1 MTPDRHLPDSDQGS
15 DFGLIETLLWTPENG
30 FALLPEHLARLA
42 ASSAALGFRH
52 DEEKVLAAL
61 AEIVSGLSPNA
72 ATASPLPRSGG
83 GTGRG
88 PFNPELAGADV
99 PPPQPSPA
107 SREREQ
113 IVALPQ
119 RLRVR
124 LVLSRDGSIETSAT
138 PIDPIPPETIW
149 RVALAERRFSSADPL
164 LRHKTTRRA
173 LYEESLAEAVKRHG
187 ADEVLFLNER
197 DELCES
203 ARCSLFVPSG
213 DILLTPPLSSGLLA
227 GTLRASL
234 IAEGRAREAVLRLDD
249 LGDEFYLG
257 NSVRGLVRANRLAF
271 P

>member
-1 MTPDRHLPDSDQGS
+1 MTPDRHSPDSS
-15 DFGLIETLLWTPENG
+15 EAETDFGLIETLLWTPEGG

-52 DEEKVLAAL
+52 DGEKVQAAL
-61 AEIVSGLSPNA
+61 SQIVSDFVPND

-88 PFNPELAGADV
+88 PCNPELVEADI

-107 SREREQ
+107 LRERGQ

-138 PIDPIPPETIW
+138 PIEPVPPETVW
-149 RVALAERRFSSADPL
+149 RVALAEPRFSSADPL
-164 LRHKTTRRA
+164 LQHKTTRRA
-173 LYEESLAEAVKRHG
+173 LYEDALAEAAKHQG

-203 ARCSLFVPSG
+203 ARCSLFVPCG

-227 GTLRASL
+227 GTLRARL
-234 IAEGRAREAVLRLDD
+234 IAQGRAREAVLRPDD
-249 LGDEFYLG
+249 LGREFYLG
-257 NSVRGLVRANRLAF
+257 NSVRGLVRARRIA
-271 P
+271 